1 MTHRVVITE
10 FMDEAALARF
20 GVGFDVAYAP
30 ELVDDR
36 TACLAAVAPAD
47 AVIVRN
53 RTQVDTGLLTAAPN
67 LRAVGRL
74 GVGLD
79 NIDMDACE
87 ARGIAVLPATGA
99 NTRSVAEYVI
109 AAALM
114 LTRGAFTATPVMLDG
129 AWPRGALGQGG
140 EIAGRQLGL
149 YGCGAI
155 AQAVAHLAAPL
166 GMTVIGHDPHLPPGH
181 PAWSMIRR
189 VSAAELLARA
199 DVLSLHLPLTP
210 QTRNLID
217 ATALT
222 AMKPGAVLIN
232 TARGE
237 VVAAEAVCAAL
248 HSGHLGGAALDV
260 FVDEPLTA
268 AAAQRFATAPNLI
281 LTPHIAGVTA
291 EANARV
297 SALTVDNVRA
307 TLLSEVEPTA

>member
-10 FMDEAALARF
+10 FMDETALTRF
-20 GVGFDVAYAP
+20 GAGFDLSYAP
-30 ELVDDR
+30 KLVDDR
-36 TACLAAVAPAD
+36 AACLAAVAQAD

-53 RTQVDTGLLTAAPN
+53 RTQVDTELLAAAPHM
-67 LRAVGRL
+67 RAVGRL

-79 NIDMDACE
+79 NIDMDACA

-109 AAALM
+109 AAALT
-114 LTRGAFTATPVMLDG
+114 LTRGAFMASPAMLEG
-129 AWPRGALGQGG
+129 AWPRASLGQGG

-155 AQAVAHLAAPL
+155 AQAVARLAAPL
-166 GMTVIGHDPHLPPGH
+166 GMTVIGYDPHLPPSH
-181 PAWSMIRR
+181 PAWSVIQR

-210 QTRNLID
+210 ETRNLID

-237 VVAAEAVCAAL
+237 VVTVEAVCAAL
-248 HSGHLGGAALDV
+248 KDGHLGGAALDV
-260 FVDEPLTA
+260 FADEPLTA
-268 AAAQRFATAPNLI
+268 EAAQRFKEVPNLI

-307 TLLSEVEPTA
+307 ALLIEVEPTA